1 MEEFKYFNN
10 MQDIHSDIY
19 DKISEKLS
27 AVIFCSVTTEC
38 SSTSGSM
45 SSFITIPAIEVDLIL
60 IVNVIRLVI
69 FI

>member
-27 AVIFCSVTTEC
+27 EVKSVNVTTDDVRR
-38 SSTSGSM
+38 TLGKIKTTKHWTILI
-45 SSFITIPAIEVDLIL
+45 ITIC
-60 IVNVIRLVI
+60 
-69 FI
+69 